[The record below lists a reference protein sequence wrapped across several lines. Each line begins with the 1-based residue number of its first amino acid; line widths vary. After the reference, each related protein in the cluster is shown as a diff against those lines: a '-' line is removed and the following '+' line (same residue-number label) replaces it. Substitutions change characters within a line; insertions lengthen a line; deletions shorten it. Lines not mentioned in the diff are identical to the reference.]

1 MKAVR
6 ISARL
11 GHTLH
16 RAWRWRLTGLVVM
29 GVTIAA
35 LLALGFQLVVAIFW
49 GFMGGLAF
57 ETLHAAA
64 RDYNPTLAVLH
75 TLSFLVIIFG
85 LIGLGMII

>member
-1 MKAVR
+1 MKAAR
-6 ISARL
+6 LSARL
-11 GHTLH
+11 DRALH
-16 RAWRWRLTGLVVM
+16 RAWRWRFTGLVAI
-29 GVTIAA
+29 GVTIVA

-49 GFMGGLAF
+49 GFMVGLGF